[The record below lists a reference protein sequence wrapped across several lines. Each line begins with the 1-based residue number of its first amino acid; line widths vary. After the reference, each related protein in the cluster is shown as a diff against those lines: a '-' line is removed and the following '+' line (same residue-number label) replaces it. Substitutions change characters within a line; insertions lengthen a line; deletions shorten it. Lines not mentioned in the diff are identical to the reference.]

1 MEEQRTV
8 PKMWIRR
15 MRGVDPLDIKM
26 REGTLGR
33 TSSVQQG
40 LGAYCRTCVSRTM
53 QVLTLLSLTGKETH
67 GVAPRVT
74 QPEAGD
80 QDCDADPLPRGPEH
94 PCSDLS
100 CRTAFIL
107 KQR

>member
-1 MEEQRTV
+1 
-8 PKMWIRR
+8 
-15 MRGVDPLDIKM
+15 MRGVDPLGIKM

-33 TSSVQQG
+33 TCSVQQG
-40 LGAYCRTCVSRTM
+40 LGAYCRTCVSRAM

-80 QDCDADPLPRGPEH
+80 QTVMQTLCPGDPSIRAQTCHAAPP
-94 PCSDLS
+94 SS
-100 CRTAFIL
+100 
-107 KQR
+107 